1 MRVWAASSGIPGGA
15 ASVPVRRGVVHR
27 VKGIFRQCVRRI
39 PLPHSN
45 EETGCLLARSI
56 RVRPGIPSCFPLT
69 NAAFCRMNK
78 KEEFPMKNR
87 TTRTLVSLALL
98 CAMEIVLARF
108 CVIWITNSIKITFEA
123 IPILLAGLLFG
134 PVAGALVGAASD
146 ILGAAFL
153 SGLGWMP
160 VLTVTPLLLGLL
172 PGLLRPFLLK
182 KTTLPR
188 VFAVTIPGI
197 ILGSMIWTTCWLSA
211 LYGTPLPA
219 LLAVRVPL
227 YCVIGI
233 LDTLVVYLLYRSGA
247 FQRTG
252 LWPSQI

>member
-1 MRVWAASSGIPGGA
+1 
-15 ASVPVRRGVVHR
+15 
-27 VKGIFRQCVRRI
+27 
-39 PLPHSN
+39 
-45 EETGCLLARSI
+45 
-56 RVRPGIPSCFPLT
+56 
-69 NAAFCRMNK
+69 
-78 KEEFPMKNR
+78 MKNR

-188 VFAVTIPGI
+188 FFAVTIPGF

-219 LLAVRVPL
+219 LLAVRVP
-227 YCVIGI
+227 CTASSG